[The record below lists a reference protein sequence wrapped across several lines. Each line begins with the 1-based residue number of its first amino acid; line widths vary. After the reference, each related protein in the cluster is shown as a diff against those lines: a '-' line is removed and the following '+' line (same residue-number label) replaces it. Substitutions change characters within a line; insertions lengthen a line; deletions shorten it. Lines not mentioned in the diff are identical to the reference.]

1 MKESVVFKK
10 RHDGGKTLTIY
21 ALALG
26 LALAV
31 PLLARVLSTE
41 AI

>member
-1 MKESVVFKK
+1 MKESVVFKQ
-10 RHDGGKTLTIY
+10 RHDGGKALTVS
-21 ALALG
+21 ALALA

-31 PLLARVLSTE
+31 PLLARVLITE

>member
-10 RHDGGKTLTIY
+10 CHDGSKALTVS
-21 ALALG
+21 ALALA
-26 LALAV
+26 LVLAV
-31 PLLARVLSTE
+31 PLLVRVLITE